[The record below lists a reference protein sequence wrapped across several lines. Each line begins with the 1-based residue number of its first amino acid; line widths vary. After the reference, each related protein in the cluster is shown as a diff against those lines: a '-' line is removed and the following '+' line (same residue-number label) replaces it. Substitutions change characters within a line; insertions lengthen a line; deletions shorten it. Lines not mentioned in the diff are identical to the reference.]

1 MSAAPLRLVGIL
13 LRMQPEDEIIK
24 RWSGSAPFWEKHRE
38 IIRGMFA
45 PVTQALVEDAQI
57 GSGNTVLDIATGP
70 GEPALSLAAL
80 VGPEGKVFGI
90 DPIPGMIEAAR
101 RAADSLA
108 LKNVQFEVASADQLP
123 FTDDTF
129 DAVVCRFGAMFFPS
143 PADAAREILR
153 VLKPGRKL
161 VLAVWHFPDKN
172 PFHYLLSRVID
183 RHVPPAPPDPD
194 AFDAFRFAAPG
205 KLQKVLNE
213 AGAVAVSERL
223 LRFAIEAPIS
233 AEDFWEMRREMSDT
247 FRAKIASLSKDQL
260 AEVNRESLA
269 SLRAYCTND
278 GMSLPAEVVVVSV
291 TKAVG

>member
-1 MSAAPLRLVGIL
+1 
-13 LRMQPEDEIIK
+13 MQPEEEIIR

-38 IIRGMFA
+38 IIRGMFE
-45 PVTQALVEDAQI
+45 PVTRALVEDAQI

-101 RAADSLA
+101 RAAESLA
-108 LKNVQFEVASADQLP
+108 FKNVQFEVASADQLP
-123 FTDDTF
+123 FADDTF
-129 DAVVCRFGAMFFPS
+129 DAVISRFGAMFFPS
-143 PADAAREILR
+143 SVDAAREILR

-161 VLAVWHFPDKN
+161 VLAVWHFAEKN

-183 RHVPPAPPDPD
+183 RHVPPSPTDSD

-213 AGAVAVSERL
+213 AGAVAVSVRL

-233 AEDFWEMRREMSDT
+233 AEDFWAMRLEMSDT
-247 FRAKIASLSKDQL
+247 FRAKIASLSRDQL
-260 AEVNRESLA
+260 AEVNREALA
-269 SLRAYCTND
+269 FFSEYSTD
-278 GMSLPAEVVVVSV
+278 GGVRFPAEVLIVSG
-291 TKAVG
+291 TKDGR